1 MMYRLRVYT
10 NDFYKDYQI
19 DKATVKKAV
28 ADVKEKFN
36 TDFGDSKIKRIQLLN
51 FTEHTDEILKVLVG
65 SI

>member
-1 MMYRLRVYT
+1 MVYKLRVYT
-10 NDFYKDYQI
+10 DSFYKDYQV

-36 TDFGDSKIKRIQLLN
+36 TDFSDIKIKRIQLLN
-51 FTEHTDEILKVLVG
+51 FTEHTDEILKILVG